1 MAAPPTTAATPARTA
16 AAVILAAPALLEL
29 VVPVV
34 AGALPPPP
42 PPLVLLILPVVEAL
56 SFSSPEAIVTVCN
69 SVVQF
74 STVSVTVVTIDPDSV
89 RVPTQMASLLSRLH
103 EAVASLLSVK
113 SLKLRLVYIRYRRG
127 LYTRRW

>member
-29 VVPVV
+29 VVLVV
-34 AGALPPPP
+34 AGALPPVVEGGLPPP

-56 SFSSPEAIVTVCN
+56 SFSSPEAMVTVCN

-103 EAVASLLSVK
+103 EAVASLLNVN
-113 SLKLRLVYIRYRRG
+113 SLKLRLVV
-127 LYTRRW
+127 